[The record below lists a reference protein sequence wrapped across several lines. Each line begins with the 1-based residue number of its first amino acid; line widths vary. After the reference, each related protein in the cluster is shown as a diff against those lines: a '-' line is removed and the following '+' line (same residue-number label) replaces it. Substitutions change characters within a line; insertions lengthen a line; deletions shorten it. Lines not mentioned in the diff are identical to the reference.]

1 MTLETLCFPKGRVPG
16 KEKQKEKSPTV
27 IPSSSSQAGQQ
38 GGPWLLVRL
47 PARGTPQPRSD
58 MQSKPGHNDSL
69 QK

>member
-38 GGPWLLVRL
+38 GGPMASSASACQRHS
-47 PARGTPQPRSD
+47 PAQI
-58 MQSKPGHNDSL
+58 
-69 QK
+69 